1 MDRKE
6 RYREVYETFKDL
18 CAKGS
23 QPGSF
28 HGYCMENGVDSY
40 QMRRTLKDGFTNIRA
55 LPGYMSVSMRC
66 SRVYHEFRSRCID
79 GPHPGKFTDYYRNQ
93 GITRR
98 QMNGFLYRNG
108 LKVRELPGFAGSRG
122 CRKQRYVEIPFEE
135 VIFEEAGF
143 LPAGDTNVI
152 TVKVD
157 GHAAVSFPADTD
169 VDVIARFVMKI
180 GKEGGDV
187 ES

>member
-66 SRVYHEFRSRCID
+66 SKVYDEFRSRCIE
-79 GPHPGKFTDYYRNQ
+79 GPHPGKFTDYYRKH

-108 LKVRELPGFAGSRG
+108 LKVRELPGFAGSRD

-157 GHAAVSFPADTD
+157 RHAAVSFPADTD
-169 VDVIARFVMKI
+169 VDVIARFVRKI
-180 GKEGGDV
+180 GKEAGDV